1 MKFIF
6 LLLSYAFN
14 LTKNKELLMKY
25 LFFIAGLSM
34 LLMISCDGQKKS
46 VKLEEGSPEY
56 ALAKDLAGTLPELD
70 PDENK
75 VVVKT
80 KNFDVTTGETIAMIY
95 SRIGNRQDG
104 LKKQTAEQLRQIIVT
119 NSGNIAEQKLL
130 LDAAREANIVL
141 PEAEF
146 DSIMNL
152 RYSRYGGEENYRK
165 SLDEMGVD
173 FEKMKSDM
181 REGLTIDKL
190 IKTKI
195 ISDDQVTE
203 DEVAK
208 KFEAD
213 YSGDSKATVQHI
225 LLMTQGK
232 SEEDKAEVR
241 TRMEGILERANA
253 GEDFGKLA
261 MEFSEDPGSKNRGGL
276 YEDFERGTMVKPF
289 EDASFNLPIG
299 SISDIVET
307 QYGYHIIKIVS
318 RKKSERSLDEVRNR
332 IVDQLKKE
340 KVEAYVEGLKTA
352 VNFENV
358 GL

>member
-1 MKFIF
+1 
-6 LLLSYAFN
+6 
-14 LTKNKELLMKY
+14 MKY
-25 LFFIAGLSM
+25 LYFIAGLSF

-46 VKLEEGSPEY
+46 VKLEAGTPEY
-56 ALAKDLAGTLPELD
+56 VLAKDLAGKLPALD

-80 KNFDVTTGETIAMIY
+80 KDFDVTTGETIAMIY
-95 SRIGNRQDG
+95 SRIGSRQEG
-104 LKKQTAEQLRQIIVT
+104 LKAQTAEQLRQIIVT
-119 NSGNIAEQKLL
+119 NSGHIAEQKLL
-130 LDAAREANIVL
+130 LAAAREANIVL

-152 RYSRYGGEENYRK
+152 RYSRYGGEENYKK

-181 REGLTIDKL
+181 REALTVDKL
-190 IKTKI
+190 IKTKV
-195 ISDDQVTE
+195 ISDDQVTAE
-203 DEVAK
+203 DIEK
-208 KFEAD
+208 KYQDE

-232 SEEDKAEVR
+232 SEEEKAEILKK
-241 TRMEGILERANA
+241 TEGILARAKS

-261 MEFSEDPGSKNRGGL
+261 MEFSEDPGSKGNGGL
-276 YEDFERGTMVKPF
+276 YEDFERGAMVKPF

-299 SISDIVET
+299 SISDVVET
-307 QYGYHIIKIVS
+307 QYGYHIIKVVN
-318 RKKSERSLDEVRNR
+318 RKKDERSIEQVRGR
-332 IVDQLKKE
+332 IVDALKKE
-340 KVEAYVEGLKTA
+340 KVESFVEGLKSA
-352 VNFENV
+352 VGFENV